1 MMWFG
6 LAVED
11 GYEFGLF
18 SDGKYIEV
26 KWRMEMN
33 FVWDPKDGKI
43 GAGLC
48 CK

>member
-1 MMWFG
+1 MWFG
-6 LAVED
+6 QALED
-11 GYEFGLF
+11 EDEFGFF

-26 KWRMEMN
+26 EWGMEMN
-33 FVWDPKDGKI
+33 FVWDAKDGKI